1 MFSNLEHLE
10 HAYNMFSCA
19 RHVKECFLSGGC
31 AWSREYRRY
40 IIDRVTPMEEWA
52 HRELRLDASPLTG
65 CGGEGVRIAVVDSG
79 VHPQHPH
86 VGGVAGGV
94 AIGLDG
100 AESTDYL
107 DRLGHGTAVTA
118 AIKEKAPEAELLAVK
133 VFGDRLATSCTAL
146 VRAMEWAAEQE
157 ARLVNLSLGTANP
170 AHEARLAEAVSLA
183 AEAGSLVVSAQ
194 ESDGVRWLPGSLPG
208 AIGVRLDWSCAR
220 HSVRIADDSE
230 GGPVFLASG
239 FPRPIPGVSPVRNL
253 GGISFAVANVTGVLA
268 RLLEREPDVR
278 DAGEVFELARSYAAL
293 RPATQ

>member
-1 MFSNLEHLE
+1 MT
-10 HAYNMFSCA
+10 
-19 RHVKECFLSGGC
+19 GGPDYQ
-31 AWSREYRRY
+31 SQ
-40 IIDRVTPMEEWA
+40 
-52 HRELRLDASPLTG
+52 ELRLDASPL
-65 CGGEGVRIAVVDSG
+65 GGRRGAGVRIAVVDSG
-79 VHPQHPH
+79 VHVQHPH

-94 AIGLDG
+94 AITPDG
-100 AESTDYL
+100 SENDDYL

-118 AIKEKAPEAELLAVK
+118 AIKEKAPEAELFAVK

-146 VRAMEWAAEQE
+146 VRAIEWAAERR
-157 ARLVNLSLGTANP
+157 ARLINLSLGTANP
-170 AHEARLAEAVSLA
+170 AHEARLSEAVAGA
-183 AEAGSLVVSAQ
+183 AERGSLVVSAQ

-220 HSVRIADDSE
+220 HSVRIGADADGS
-230 GGPVFLASG
+230 PVFLASG

>member
-1 MFSNLEHLE
+1 M
-10 HAYNMFSCA
+10 
-19 RHVKECFLSGGC
+19 
-31 AWSREYRRY
+31 
-40 IIDRVTPMEEWA
+40 TPTEEWA

-133 VFGDRLATSCTAL
+133 VFGDRLATRCTAL
-146 VRAMEWAAEQE
+146 VRAIEWAGEQG

-170 AHEARLAEAVSLA
+170 AHEARLADALA
-183 AEAGSLVVSAQ
+183 RASGRGALVVSAQ

-220 HSVRIADDSE
+220 HSVRIAADPDGS
-230 GGPVFLASG
+230 PVFLASG
-239 FPRPIPGVSPVRNL
+239 FPRPIPGVSPARNL

-268 RLLEREPDVR
+268 RLLEQEPGVR
-278 DAGEVFELARSYAAL
+278 GAGEVFELARSYAAL